1 MTYEEWK
8 NRPVY
13 KAQCVTWRRAC
24 ELTRIPYPEN
34 EEGLALP
41 GVHPICTFRA
51 LPGYRDAFAKALRD
65 MVALSIKMDR
75 FAARMKD

>member
-1 MTYEEWK
+1 MVSSSTKRIAEGNMTYEEWK

-34 EEGLALP
+34 E
-41 GVHPICTFRA
+41 V
-51 LPGYRDAFAKALRD
+51 
-65 MVALSIKMDR
+65 
-75 FAARMKD
+75 AARMKD